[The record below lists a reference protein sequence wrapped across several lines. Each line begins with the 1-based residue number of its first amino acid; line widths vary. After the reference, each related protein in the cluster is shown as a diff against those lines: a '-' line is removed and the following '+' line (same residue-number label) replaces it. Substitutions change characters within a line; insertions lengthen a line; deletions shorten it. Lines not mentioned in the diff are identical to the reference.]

1 MEAVTTPLSE
11 RARKRADAARAVSAM
26 RRGQH
31 LIREQRER
39 EIRWYLS
46 GGDIVPCSIAE
57 LVLTDTH
64 VVGTSDS
71 LLPDAELSQ
80 TYRWRP

>member
-1 MEAVTTPLSE
+1 M
-11 RARKRADAARAVSAM
+11 SATQ
-26 RRGQH
+26 QH
-31 LIREQRER
+31 LIREQREC

-64 VVGTSDS
+64 VVGTGDS

-80 TYRWRP
+80 TYWWRP